1 MRAPRAI
8 DLNLRTAA
16 RVLACCGAAWIACR
30 APGADDAIRS
40 PEDLRTL
47 EARIRAVAPKV
58 RDCVVGIV
66 VTDDKG
72 MEAGSGSG
80 TIISADGWVLTAGH
94 VGQSPG
100 RKVTVLLADG
110 TPLPAVTV
118 GQHFGPDGDVGLIK
132 IDAGGRALPFAPL
145 GAAAGVATGE
155 VLVALG
161 HPLGPERNPWRP
173 PPLRVGHLIARAD
186 WQFALDAPLSPGDS
200 GGGVFTLEGAL
211 VGVNSAASAR
221 PDMNLAAT
229 VESAKE
235 RMESLREGLA
245 SGAYLAD
252 PSKDPMEVARG
263 DRDGEGAGDGEG
275 DDGAEGDGGDA
286 EAGAAPG
293 APPAMVA
300 AGAAAGE
307 QSERRLATLEAL
319 VALNDPFA
327 DSIVNVI
334 VDSRDACLGT
344 FVDDE
349 GRVVTKASELGHAAR
364 RIDVLLADGL
374 SVPGRVLAVDRALD
388 LAILDTGVTDVVPV
402 VFDGDHEP
410 ALGDAVV
417 TAGRGMAP
425 LALGFRSLGP
435 YASGRSDAASRAL
448 LGVALRPPTETERTQ
463 IPGGVGQVV
472 AKLMPASGAARAGI
486 AEGDAII
493 AIDGAPLESAE
504 SAAVPLGMRAPGDEV
519 RVQWSHA
526 GERRESQVKLL
537 RPPGMEMR
545 RALSTGAE
553 LSRRATGFGE
563 VIQHDGVVP
572 AMAMGGP
579 VLDSSGRVVG
589 LNIARADRMKT
600 YALSAARV
608 KASVDEM
615 LAKVARGEVLP
626 PPDPAAGLEAV
637 TFGADGF
644 ATLLPAGARV
654 LGPTCVV
661 GEGGAIEG
669 WGDADDLAIWKLRV
683 PAAGRYDFSLDA
695 AGEGG
700 GKLDVFVANDLMTV
714 GVRGGAPRA
723 MVRVGETVVDEAG
736 DVVVRV
742 QPLGRPSGAV
752 MTLHG
757 IRVQRTDQL
766 RMAEAAWPL
775 LRWKD
780 FTRYRRE
787 WEREERRRRREEER
801 KGGQP

>member
-1 MRAPRAI
+1 MNLLTGARA
-8 DLNLRTAA
+8 
-16 RVLACCGAAWIACR
+16 LACIAAAWLGGGAQC
-30 APGADDAIRS
+30 ADDAIRS
-40 PEDLRTL
+40 PEDLRAL
-47 EARIRAVAPKV
+47 EARVRAVAPKV

-66 VTDDKG
+66 VADEKG

-80 TIISADGWVLTAGH
+80 TLISADGWVLTAGH

-132 IDAGGRALPFAPL
+132 VDAGGRTLPYAPL
-145 GAAAGVATGE
+145 GAASALATGE

-161 HPLGPERNPWRP
+161 HPLGPERSPWRP
-173 PPLRVGHLIARAD
+173 PPLRVGHLVARAD

-200 GGGVFTLEGAL
+200 GGGVFTLDGAL

-263 DRDGEGAGDGEG
+263 DRDGGGEGDGEQG
-275 DDGAEGDGGDA
+275 DEGDA
-286 EAGAAPG
+286 EGSDAAE

-300 AGAAAGE
+300 AGATAEE
-307 QSERRLATLEAL
+307 QAERRLATLEAL
-319 VALNDPFA
+319 VALNDPYA

-402 VFDGDHEP
+402 TFDGDREP

-493 AIDGAPLESAE
+493 AIDGARLESAE

-519 RVQWSHA
+519 RVEWSHA

-579 VLDSSGRVVG
+579 VLDSAGRVVG

-600 YALSAARV
+600 YALPAGRV

-626 PPDPAAGLEAV
+626 APDPAAGLDAV
-637 TFGADGF
+637 TFGPDGF
-644 ATLLPAGARV
+644 ATLLPAAARV
-654 LGPTCVV
+654 LGPTCAV

-669 WGDADDLAIWKLRV
+669 WGDADDLAIWRLRV

-695 AGEGG
+695 SGEGG
-700 GKLDVFVANDLMTV
+700 GKLDVFVASDLMTV

-752 MTLHG
+752 MTLHA

-780 FTRYRRE
+780 FARYKRE
-787 WEREERRRRREEER
+787 WEREERRRRREEDR